1 LSVTLWLFIPIQN
14 PSQSKLI
21 STYEVKILAISH
33 LFPHEKEKR
42 YGIFVARQLSE
53 IARQAGEITVVVP
66 RVWCPALLRRFQ
78 RWKDYDH
85 EVPLCHFEGL
95 DTISVPYLRPPGN
108 WYNRFSGLV
117 AFQAMKEMVLQLHK
131 KRGFDILYATDFFPD
146 GDAAVRLARYIK
158 IPAACLA
165 IGVDTNVTAHT
176 NNMMYRHFVRTAQA
190 LDGTLACG
198 YAVAD
203 GLHAITGKR
212 PLCVYGVIDLQ
223 EFYPISKKSTLRK
236 ELNLPTDK
244 FVALYAGYLIRR
256 KGIYELVEAF
266 SKIRRKGIDAMLV
279 ICGSGPE
286 EPALKSLI
294 REKNIEDAVRMV
306 GEVEPEQMSKWMQ
319 VSDIFVL
326 ATHTEGM
333 PNVIMEAMA
342 CGVPVIATAVGGLT
356 ASIGDCE
363 GAILVPPKNVSAF
376 ADVIMRVINDNKL
389 RKRMQKAARK
399 KAEQEFGVEKN
410 ARRILNYLKQVIE
423 EGKSKYANQ

>member
-1 LSVTLWLFIPIQN
+1 
-14 PSQSKLI
+14 
-21 STYEVKILAISH
+21 VKILAISH

-53 IARQAGEITVVVP
+53 MAKQGAEVTVVVP

-85 EVPLCHFEGL
+85 KVPLCHFDGL
-95 DTISVPYLRPPGN
+95 DAISVPYLRPPGN

-117 AFQAMKEMVLQLHK
+117 AFQAIKEKVLQLHEE
-131 KRGFDILYATDFFPD
+131 RRFDIIYATDFFPD
-146 GDAAVRLARYIK
+146 GDAAVRLALYIK

-165 IGVDTNVTAHT
+165 IGVDVNVTAHT
-176 NNMMYRHFVRTAQA
+176 SNMMYRHFVRTAQA
-190 LDGTLACG
+190 LDGMLACG

-203 GLHAITGKR
+203 GLHAITEKH

-223 EFYPISKKSTLRK
+223 EFSPISKKSALRK
-236 ELNLPTDK
+236 EIGLPADK
-244 FVALYAGYLIRR
+244 LIALYAGYLIRR

-266 SKIRRKGIDAMLV
+266 SKIRKKGLDIMLV
-279 ICGSGPE
+279 MCGSGPE
-286 EPALKSLI
+286 ESALKALI

-319 VSDIFVL
+319 VSDLFVL

-333 PNVIMEAMA
+333 PNVVMEAMA
-342 CGVPVIATAVGGLT
+342 CGVPVIATAVGGLP
-356 ASIGDCE
+356 AAIGDCE
-363 GAILVPPKNVSAF
+363 GAILVPPKNIDAF
-376 ADVIMRVINDNKL
+376 VEAIMGIANDSKL

-399 KAEQEFGVEKN
+399 KAEQDFGIEQN
-410 ARRILNYLKQVIE
+410 AHRILNYLKQVIE